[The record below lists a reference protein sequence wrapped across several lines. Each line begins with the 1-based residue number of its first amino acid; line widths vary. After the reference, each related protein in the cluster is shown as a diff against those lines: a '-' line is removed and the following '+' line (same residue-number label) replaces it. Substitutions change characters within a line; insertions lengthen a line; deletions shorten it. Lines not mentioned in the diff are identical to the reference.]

1 MGMFLKMFTL
11 L

>member
-1 MGMFLKMFTL
+1 MEVNRKMFTL